1 MARHF
6 ACTACGKCCHGILP
20 LTVDEALAHA
30 GRFPLA
36 VAFTPVRAKSK
47 SFDVAARL
55 GVVLD
60 RKVALRVMPVA
71 YLPRDSACPA
81 LADEGLCSIHDDK
94 PLRCR
99 AMPFFGWR
107 AEGDQADLLVPRPGW
122 ACDVSAAAPPVYD
135 NGKILERE
143 AFAAERAA
151 LERQAPVLR
160 AYAEKMLPVAAGLAQ
175 TLIALAAKPLGGD
188 VYLGFSTLLRRLP
201 DVDKAAVARA
211 QLTVLAHWGERG
223 DAAYRRNVVGFS
235 AEMER
240 LAKAFN
246 P

>member
-47 SFDVAARL
+47 SFDIAARL
-55 GVVLD
+55 GVMLD
-60 RKVALRVMPVA
+60 KKVALRVMPVA
-71 YLPRDSACPA
+71 YLPRDAACPA

-122 ACDVSAAAPPVYD
+122 ACDVSDAAPPVYD
-135 NGKILERE
+135 NGKILERD
-143 AFAAERAA
+143 AFATERAA
-151 LERQAPVLR
+151 LERQAPLLR
-160 AYAEKMLPVAAGLAQ
+160 AYAEKMLPMTAGLAQ
-175 TLIALAAKPLGGD
+175 TLTALAARPLGGD
-188 VYLGFSTLLRRLP
+188 VHLGFSTLLRRLK
-201 DVDKAAVARA
+201 DVDKATIARA
-211 QLTVLAHWGERG
+211 QMSVLDAWAGRG
-223 DAAYRRNVVGFS
+223 DAGYQRNVAGFRD
-235 AEMER
+235 EMGR
-240 LAKAFN
+240 LV
-246 P
+246 